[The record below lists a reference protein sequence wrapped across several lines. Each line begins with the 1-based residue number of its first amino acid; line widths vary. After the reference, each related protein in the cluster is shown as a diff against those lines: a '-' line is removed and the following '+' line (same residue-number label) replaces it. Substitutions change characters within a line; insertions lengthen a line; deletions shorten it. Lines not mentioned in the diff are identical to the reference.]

1 VPTAGAG
8 VVVLVAGIDRRE
20 PLLRPG
26 APRRGPGLFLL
37 LSALV
42 TVIVWGVPL
51 VVAAATDTI
60 PPRTDLPAAPVTLGL
75 DLAVITPLVSLA
87 AVLLLR
93 GAPQALLLAVPLL
106 VLEVSLAPVI
116 TAQTTFQLASGIR
129 LADAEVVG
137 PIGGFAV
144 LALGAAVTLVVLLH
158 VPSPSLSTS
167 PHPASAR

>member
-1 VPTAGAG
+1 
-8 VVVLVAGIDRRE
+8 
-20 PLLRPG
+20 
-26 APRRGPGLFLL
+26 
-37 LSALV
+37 
-42 TVIVWGVPL
+42 
-51 VVAAATDTI
+51 
-60 PPRTDLPAAPVTLGL
+60 VTLEL

-93 GAPQALLLAVPLL
+93 GAPQALLRAVPLL